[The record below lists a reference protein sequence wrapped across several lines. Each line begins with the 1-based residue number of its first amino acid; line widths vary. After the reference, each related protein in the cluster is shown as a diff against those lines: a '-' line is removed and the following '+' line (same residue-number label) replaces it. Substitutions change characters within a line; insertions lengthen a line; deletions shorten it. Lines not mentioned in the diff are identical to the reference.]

1 MIQTCLNFLPTQ
13 FEPSRK
19 NNLYGL
25 LFFLILIKGKQNV
38 SKSIHPLALFRL
50 SVLGPLASLDHLE
63 RGELKKIIQ
72 ELAAKTYRIP
82 GSKRNH
88 LSPETIERWYY
99 LWNRGGIEALAPKIR
114 RDKNQTKLSEPVK
127 TALLAI
133 KRDNQARS
141 LNTLVAMVE
150 GTGLIAKGG
159 LARAT
164 VHRFL
169 QLNSL
174 SKRTV
179 ADAATIERRSF
190 VAKYSGD
197 IWQGDVLHGP
207 KIQTP
212 QGIRKTYLVSLMD
225 DASRLITHGQF
236 CFGETAVDIENIL
249 KQAVLKRGIPRK
261 LIVDNG
267 AAYKSESLQ
276 SICARLSIRLIYC
289 PAGEPEGKGKL
300 ERYHRT
306 FRELFLNE
314 INLQSIKNL
323 DDLNARLWV
332 WIENIYHQRIHSGL
346 DGKMT
351 PLERFRQDLVHI
363 RPLDRQSASKIDDIF
378 YHRVLRLVRK
388 NGTVSWEGK
397 FYEVPYELCGKTIV
411 LVIDPHANEAIHVES
426 EAGHHLGVVTLLDAM
441 TNINRNR
448 QRPDVEKKSD
458 GHTRK
463 FDAVEIA
470 FETYNSTCGILNNNK
485 ENN

>member
-1 MIQTCLNFLPTQ
+1 M
-13 FEPSRK
+13 
-19 NNLYGL
+19 
-25 LFFLILIKGKQNV
+25 
-38 SKSIHPLALFRL
+38 SKPIHPLALFRL
-50 SVLGPLASLDHLE
+50 SVLGSLASRDRLE

-72 ELAAKTYRIP
+72 DLANKTYRIP
-82 GSKRNH
+82 SSKRNH

-99 LWNRGGIEALAPKIR
+99 LWDRGGIEALAPKIR
-114 RDKNQTKLSEPVK
+114 CDKSQTKLSEPVK
-127 TALLAI
+127 TALLTI

-141 LNTLVAMVE
+141 LNTLVSMVE
-150 GTGLIAKGG
+150 GTGLVAKGK
-159 LARAT
+159 LSRAT

-169 QLNSL
+169 QLNAL

-179 ADAATIERRSF
+179 ADASIIERRSF
-190 VAKYSGD
+190 VAAHSGD

-225 DASRLITHGQF
+225 DASRLITHCQF
-236 CFGETAVDIENIL
+236 CLGETALDIENIL
-249 KQAVLKRGIPRK
+249 KQAVLKRGIPKK

-306 FRELFLNE
+306 FRELFLDE
-314 INLQSIKNL
+314 IDIQSIKNIE
-323 DDLNARLWV
+323 DLNARLWV
-332 WIENIYHQRIHSGL
+332 WIENIYHQRAHSGL
-346 DGKMT
+346 DDKMT

-363 RPLDRQSASKIDDIF
+363 RPLDIQTATRIDDIF
-378 YHRVLRLVRK
+378 YHRVSRLVRK

-397 FYEVPYELCGKTIV
+397 FYEVPYELCGKTII
-411 LVIDPHANEAIHVES
+411 LVIDPHVNEAIRVES
-426 EAGHHLGVVTLLDAM
+426 EEGNNLGPVALLDSIA
-441 TNINRNR
+441 NINRNR
-448 QRPDVEKKSD
+448 QRPEVEKKSD
-458 GHTRK
+458 YHKRK

-470 FETYNSTCGILNNNK
+470 FDDYNRTCGIPNNDK

>member
-1 MIQTCLNFLPTQ
+1 M
-13 FEPSRK
+13 
-19 NNLYGL
+19 
-25 LFFLILIKGKQNV
+25 
-38 SKSIHPLALFRL
+38 SKPIHPLALFRL
-50 SVLGPLASLDHLE
+50 SVLGSLASRDHLE
-63 RGELKKIIQ
+63 RGELKKIIL
-72 ELAAKTYRIP
+72 ELANISYRIP

-99 LWNRGGIEALAPKIR
+99 LWERGGIEALAPKIR
-114 RDKNQTKLSEPVK
+114 CDKNQTKLSEPVK
-127 TALLAI
+127 TALLSI

-150 GTGLIAKGG
+150 GTGLVAKGN

-169 QLNSL
+169 QQNAL

-179 ADAATIERRSF
+179 ADAATIERRAF
-190 VAKYSGD
+190 VAAHSGD

-225 DASRLITHGQF
+225 DASRLIVHGQF
-236 CFGETAVDIENIL
+236 CLGETALDIENIL
-249 KQAVLKRGIPRK
+249 KQAILKRGVPKK

-276 SICARLSIRLIYC
+276 SICARLGIRLIYC
-289 PAGEPEGKGKL
+289 PAGEPMGKGKL

-314 INLQSIKNL
+314 IDIQSIQNL
-323 DDLNARLWV
+323 EDLNARLWV
-332 WIENIYHQRIHSGL
+332 WIENIYHQRVHSGL
-346 DGKMT
+346 DDKMT
-351 PLERFRQDLVHI
+351 PLERFRQDLVHV
-363 RPLDRQSASKIDDIF
+363 RPLDIQTAARIDDIF
-378 YHRVLRLVRK
+378 YHRVSRLVRK

-426 EAGHHLGVVTLLDAM
+426 EEGNNLGPVTLLDAIA
-441 TNINRNR
+441 NINRNR
-448 QRPDVEKKSD
+448 QRPEVEKKSD
-458 GHTRK
+458 DHKRK

-470 FETYNSTCGILNNNK
+470 FNDYNRTCGILNIDK

>member
-1 MIQTCLNFLPTQ
+1 M
-13 FEPSRK
+13 
-19 NNLYGL
+19 
-25 LFFLILIKGKQNV
+25 
-38 SKSIHPLALFRL
+38 SKPIHPLALFRL
-50 SVLGPLASLDHLE
+50 SVLGSLASRDHLE

-72 ELAAKTYRIP
+72 ELASMTYRIP

-99 LWNRGGIEALAPKIR
+99 LWDRGGIEALVPKIR
-114 RDKNQTKLSEPVK
+114 CDKNQTKLSEPIK
-127 TALLAI
+127 TALLTI

-150 GTGLIAKGG
+150 GTGLVAKGD

-169 QLNSL
+169 QQNAL

-190 VAKYSGD
+190 VAAHSGD

-212 QGIRKTYLVSLMD
+212 QGICKTY
-225 DASRLITHGQF
+225 GQF
-236 CFGETAVDIENIL
+236 CLGETALDIENVL
-249 KQAVLKRGIPRK
+249 KQAVLKRGIPKK

-276 SICARLSIRLIYC
+276 SICARLGIRLIYC
-289 PAGEPEGKGKL
+289 PAGEPMGKGKL

-314 INLQSIKNL
+314 IDIQSIQNL
-323 DDLNARLWV
+323 EDLNARLWV
-332 WIENIYHQRIHSGL
+332 WIENIYHQRVHSGL
-346 DGKMT
+346 DEKMT
-351 PLERFRQDLVHI
+351 PIERFRQDLVHI
-363 RPLDRQSASKIDDIF
+363 RPLDIQTAAKIDDIF
-378 YHRVLRLVRK
+378 YHRISRLVRK
-388 NGTVSWEGK
+388 NGTVSWESK
-397 FYEVPYELCGKTIV
+397 FYEVPYELCGKTVV
-411 LVIDPHANEAIHVES
+411 LVIDPHANEVIHVES
-426 EAGHHLGVVTLLDAM
+426 KEGNHLGPVTLLDAIA
-441 TNINRNR
+441 NINRKR
-448 QRPDVEKKSD
+448 QRPEVEKTSNDQK
-458 GHTRK
+458 RK

-470 FETYNSTCGILNNNK
+470 FDNYNRSCGILNIDK
-485 ENN
+485 END